1 MTNIIP
7 GDNNSWKISLFC
19 YNGERY
25 LRWIIMGKKKFEA
38 RGFADEW
45 KVRRDKKVAKEAK
58 REALKK
64 AQHKAEKAAAA
75 KAAAEK
81 AE

>member
-1 MTNIIP
+1 
-7 GDNNSWKISLFC
+7 
-19 YNGERY
+19 
-25 LRWIIMGKKKFEA
+25 MGKKKFEA

-75 KAAAEK
+75 KAVAEK